1 MKTIT
6 RTKAKELIKEKIN
19 DSLQMILIDV
29 ESFEYGEFTP
39 YELVEKIKEEINKIN
54 KLIKQ

>member
-1 MKTIT
+1 MKTIN
-6 RTKAKELIKEKIN
+6 RTKEKIN
-19 DSLQMILIDV
+19 DRLQMILLDV

-39 YELVEKIKEEINKIN
+39 YELVKKIKEEIKKIN